1 MMDLVQRA
9 HIFSAFD
16 SLKGYRELLRE
27 AEKEPV
33 KPRVLAEDDIEE
45 LNRIING
52 LEKGMMITVEYW
64 KDKEIRK
71 KTGVVSRINI
81 PMNELQIVK
90 RKIRLD
96 QIIWVEIDE
105 EML

>member
-16 SLKGYRELLRE
+16 SLKGYEELLRE
-27 AEKEPV
+27 VEKEPV
-33 KPRVLAEDDIEE
+33 EPRILAEDDIEE

-52 LEKGMMITVEYW
+52 LVKGTMITVEYW
-64 KDKEIRK
+64 EDKEIRRR
-71 KTGVVSRINI
+71 TGVVSRINI

-90 RKIRLD
+90 KKIRLD
-96 QIIWVEIDE
+96 RIIWVEVDE